1 MSSKLNE
8 SESNASESNASESNA
23 SESNGIE
30 TVSINRKTKETEIQ
44 LSLNVKGSQQIKIDT
59 GIGFFDHMLEQ
70 LASHA
75 RWDLTIEVNGDL
87 VVDDHHTVEDVAI
100 CLGDALQQ
108 SWRGLSSMKRYGQ
121 RLLPMDEALIM
132 CAVDLSGRGIYVG
145 ELDFTREM
153 IGSISTEMFEHFF
166 NTLALNAA
174 ITLHLKPMYFRNNHH
189 LVEGCFKAAAY
200 ALGEALSSSTGDNT
214 TKGTL

>member
-1 MSSKLNE
+1 MDMSVSKDQN
-8 SESNASESNASESNA
+8 
-23 SESNGIE
+23 IKI
-30 TVSINRKTKETEIQ
+30 TRQTKETTID
-44 LSLNVKGSQQIKIDT
+44 LALNVDGNQNIKIDT

-75 RWDLTIEVNGDL
+75 RWDLSIKVNGDL

-108 SWRGLSSMKRYGQ
+108 SWRKLNSMKRYGQ

-132 CAVDLSGRGIYVG
+132 SAVDLSGRGIYVG
-145 ELDFTREM
+145 ELEFTREN
-153 IGSISTEMFEHFF
+153 IGNISTEMFEHFF
-166 NTLALNAA
+166 NTFALNAA
-174 ITLHLKPMYFRNNHH
+174 MTLHIKPMYFRNNHH
-189 LVEGCFKAAAY
+189 LAEGCFKAVAY
-200 ALGEALSSSTGDNT
+200 ALNEALCPASGENT